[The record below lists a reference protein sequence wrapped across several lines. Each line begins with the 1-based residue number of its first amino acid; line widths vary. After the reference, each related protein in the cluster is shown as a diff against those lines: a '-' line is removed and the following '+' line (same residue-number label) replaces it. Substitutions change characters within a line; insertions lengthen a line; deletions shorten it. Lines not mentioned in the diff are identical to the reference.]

1 MAPITRN
8 VTEANATEAVLQRNV
23 GCSDERLREIMAV
36 LVPHLHAVV
45 QELRLTPEEW
55 LAAIQFLTRT
65 GQISSD
71 RRQEFILLSD
81 TLGVSMLVDAIN
93 NRKIDDVTPS
103 TVLGPFYVKGAP
115 AMAMG
120 DTIAMHGR
128 GEPLFVS
135 GTLCDEA
142 GHPLE
147 GAVLDI
153 WQTSED
159 GFYDTQDDTQPDMN
173 LRGVFRTGADGRFWF
188 RSIAPASYPI
198 PSDGPVGDMLKALN
212 RHPMRPAHI
221 HFILRAIGFDT
232 LTTHIFIDGDPY
244 LDSDAVFGVKDAL
257 IAPLATATP
266 EQQAEYALPP
276 GCKAL
281 YLDFRL
287 QPEALTHLAGAPTA
301 EQKAGAP
308 L

>member
-8 VTEANATEAVLQRNV
+8 FTETDSVEAVLQRNE
-23 GCSDERLREIMAV
+23 GCSDARLREIMAV

-45 QELRLTPEEW
+45 RELRLTPEEW
-55 LAAIQFLTRT
+55 LAAIRFLTRT

-103 TVLGPFYVKGAP
+103 TVLGPFYVEGAP
-115 AMAMG
+115 VMAMG
-120 DTIAMHGR
+120 ETIALHGR

-142 GHPLE
+142 GRPLE
-147 GAVLDI
+147 GAVLDV

-188 RSIAPASYPI
+188 RSIVPASYPI
-198 PSDGPVGDMLKALN
+198 PSDGPVGDMLKALG

-221 HFILRAIGFDT
+221 HFILGAVGYDT

-257 IAPLATATP
+257 ITPLQATTP
-266 EQQAEYALPP
+266 EQRAAFGLPET
-276 GCKAL
+276 CKAL
-281 YLDFRL
+281 SLDFRL
-287 QPEALTHLAGAPTA
+287 QPAALTHLAGAPTA

-308 L
+308 V

>member
-1 MAPITRN
+1 MVSITRN
-8 VTEANATEAVLQRNV
+8 FTEANATEAVLQRNE
-23 GCSDERLREIMAV
+23 GCSDARLREIMAV

-45 QELRLTPEEW
+45 RELRLTPEEW

-65 GQISSD
+65 GQICSD

-103 TVLGPFYVKGAP
+103 TVLGPFYVSGAP
-115 AMAMG
+115 AMKMG
-120 DTIAMHGR
+120 DTIALHGR
-128 GEPLFVS
+128 GDALFVS
-135 GTLCDEA
+135 GTVCDEE
-142 GHPLE
+142 GRPLE
-147 GAVLDI
+147 GAVLDV

-188 RSIAPASYPI
+188 RSIVPASYPI

-221 HFILRAIGFDT
+221 HFILRAIGYDT
-232 LTTHIFIDGDPY
+232 LTTHIFIEGDPY

-257 IAPLATATP
+257 ISPLRETTP
-266 EQQAEYALPP
+266 EERAEHGLPDGCQALS
-276 GCKAL
+276 
-281 YLDFRL
+281 LDFRL
-287 QPEALTHLAGAPTA
+287 QPEAMTHLAGASTA

-308 L
+308 S

>member
-1 MAPITRN
+1 MTPIARN
-8 VTEANATEAVLQRNV
+8 FTEANATEAVLQRNE
-23 GCSDERLREIMAV
+23 GCSDARLREIMAV
-36 LVPHLHAVV
+36 FVPHLHAVV
-45 QELRLTPEEW
+45 RELRLTPEEW

-103 TVLGPFYVKGAP
+103 TVLGPFYVRGAP
-115 AMAMG
+115 VMAMG
-120 DTIAMHGR
+120 DNIALHGR
-128 GEPLFVS
+128 GQSLFVS
-135 GTLCDEA
+135 GMLCDEEGRPLA
-142 GHPLE
+142 GAE
-147 GAVLDI
+147 LDV
-153 WQTSED
+153 WQTSEE

-173 LRGVFRTGADGRFWF
+173 LRGIFRTGEDGRFWF
-188 RSIAPASYPI
+188 RSIVPASYPI
-198 PSDGPVGDMLKALN
+198 PSDGPVGDMLKALG

-221 HFILRAIGFDT
+221 HFILRAIGYDS

-244 LDSDAVFGVKDAL
+244 LDSDAVFGVKDTL
-257 IAPLATATP
+257 IVPLQAATP
-266 EQQAEYALPP
+266 EQQTEYGLPA
-276 GCKAL
+276 GSKAL
-281 YLDFRL
+281 SLDFRL

-308 L
+308 P

>member
-1 MAPITRN
+1 MSSITRN
-8 VTEANATEAVLQRNV
+8 FTEANATEAVLQRNE
-23 GCSDERLREIMAV
+23 GCTDARLREIMSV
-36 LVPHLHAVV
+36 LVPHLHAVAR
-45 QELRLTPEEW
+45 ELRLTPEEW

-103 TVLGPFYVKGAP
+103 TVLGPFYVTGAP

-120 DTIAMHGR
+120 DTIALHGR
-128 GEPLFVS
+128 GDPLFVN
-135 GTLCDEA
+135 GTLSDEA
-142 GHPLE
+142 GRPLE
-147 GAVLDI
+147 GAILDV

-159 GFYDTQDDTQPDMN
+159 GFYDTQDDTQPDTN

-188 RSIAPASYPI
+188 RSIVPASYPI
-198 PSDGPVGDMLKALN
+198 PSDGPVGEMLKALG

-221 HFILRAIGFDT
+221 HFILRAARYDT
-232 LTTHIFIDGDPY
+232 LTTHIFIDDDPY

-257 IAPLATATP
+257 IAPLRQTTA
-266 EQQAEYALPP
+266 EQRADYNLSED
-276 GCKAL
+276 CKSL
-281 YLDFRL
+281 SLDFRL
-287 QPEALTHLAGAPTA
+287 QPEALNNLAGVPA
-301 EQKAGAP
+301 
-308 L
+308 

>member
-1 MAPITRN
+1 M
-8 VTEANATEAVLQRNV
+8 
-23 GCSDERLREIMAV
+23 
-36 LVPHLHAVV
+36 
-45 QELRLTPEEW
+45 TPEEW

-103 TVLGPFYVKGAP
+103 TVLGPFYVGGAP

-120 DTIAMHGR
+120 ENIARHGR

-135 GTLCDEA
+135 GRLCDEEGRPLA
-142 GHPLE
+142 GAE
-147 GAVLDI
+147 LDI

-159 GFYDTQDDTQPDMN
+159 GFYDTQDETQPDMN

-188 RSIAPASYPI
+188 RSIVPASYPI
-198 PSDGPVGDMLKALN
+198 PSDGPVGDMLKALG

-221 HFILRAIGFDT
+221 HFILRAIGYDT

-257 IAPLATATP
+257 IAPLKATTP
-266 EQQAEYALPP
+266 EQRAEHGLLD

-281 YLDFRL
+281 SLDFRL
-287 QPEALTHLAGAPTA
+287 QPEALTHLNGAPTA
-301 EQKAGAP
+301 AHNTGAP
-308 L
+308 A

>member
-1 MAPITRN
+1 MVSITRN
-8 VTEANATEAVLQRNV
+8 FTEANATEAVLQRNE
-23 GCSDERLREIMAV
+23 GCSDARLREIMAV

-45 QELRLTPEEW
+45 RELRLTPEEW

-65 GQISSD
+65 GQICSD

-103 TVLGPFYVKGAP
+103 TVLGPFYVNGAP
-115 AMAMG
+115 ALKMG
-120 DTIAMHGR
+120 DNIALHGR

-142 GHPLE
+142 GEPLE
-147 GAVLDI
+147 GAVLDV

-188 RSIAPASYPI
+188 RSIVPASYPI

-221 HFILRAIGFDT
+221 HFILRAIGYDT
-232 LTTHIFIDGDPY
+232 LTTHIFIEGDPY

-257 IAPLATATP
+257 IAPLRETTP
-266 EQQAEYALPP
+266 EERAEHGLPDGCQALS
-276 GCKAL
+276 
-281 YLDFRL
+281 LDFRL
-287 QPEALTHLAGAPTA
+287 QPEAMTHLAGASTA

-308 L
+308 S

>member
-1 MAPITRN
+1 MAPTTRN
-8 VTEANATEAVLQRNV
+8 FTESNATEAVLQRNE
-23 GCSDERLREIMAV
+23 GCSDARLREIMGV

-45 QELRLTPEEW
+45 RELRLTPEEW
-55 LAAIQFLTRT
+55 LMAIQFLTRT

-81 TLGVSMLVDAIN
+81 TLGISMLVDAIN

-103 TVLGPFYVKGAP
+103 TVLGPFYVTGAP
-115 AMAMG
+115 AMTMG
-120 DTIAMHGR
+120 ENIALHGR
-128 GEPLFVS
+128 GEALFVS
-135 GTLCDEA
+135 GTLSDEV
-142 GHPLE
+142 GRPLE

-159 GFYDTQDDTQPDMN
+159 GFYDTQDDSQPEMN

-188 RSIAPASYPI
+188 RSIVPASYPI

-221 HFILRAIGFDT
+221 HFILRAVGYDT
-232 LTTHIFIDGDPY
+232 LTTHIFIEGDPY

-257 IAPLATATP
+257 IAPLQQITA
-266 EQQAEYALPP
+266 EQQAEFGLAA

-281 YLDFRL
+281 SLDFRL
-287 QPEALTHLAGAPTA
+287 QPEAMSHLAGASTTERTGTPA
-301 EQKAGAP
+301 
-308 L
+308 

>member
-1 MAPITRN
+1 MAPTTRN
-8 VTEANATEAVLQRNV
+8 FTEDNATEAVLQRNDS
-23 GCSDERLREIMAV
+23 CSDERLREIMAV
-36 LVPHLHAVV
+36 LVPRLHAVV
-45 QELRLTPEEW
+45 RELRLTPEEW

-81 TLGVSMLVDAIN
+81 TLGISMLVDAIN

-103 TVLGPFYVKGAP
+103 TVLGPFYVNGAP

-120 DTIAMHGR
+120 DNIAMHGR
-128 GEPLFVS
+128 GEPLLVS
-135 GTLCDEA
+135 GTLSDEA
-142 GHPLE
+142 GRPLE
-147 GAVLDI
+147 GAVLDV
-153 WQTSED
+153 WQTSEE

-188 RSIAPASYPI
+188 RSIVPASYPI

-221 HFILRAIGFDT
+221 HFILRASGFDT

-257 IAPLATATP
+257 IAPLTAATA
-266 EQQAEYALPP
+266 EQQAEHALPP

-281 YLDFRL
+281 HVDFRL
-287 QPEALTHLAGAPTA
+287 QPEALTHLAGRPTA
-301 EQKAGAP
+301 ERKAGASV
-308 L
+308 

>member
-1 MAPITRN
+1 MVSITRN
-8 VTEANATEAVLQRNV
+8 FTEANATEAVLQRND
-23 GCSDERLREIMAV
+23 GCSNARLREIMAV

-45 QELRLTPEEW
+45 RELRLTPEEW

-81 TLGVSMLVDAIN
+81 TLGLSMLVDAIN
-93 NRKIDDVTPS
+93 NRKIEDVTPS
-103 TVLGPFYVKGAP
+103 TVLGPFYVDGAP

-120 DTIAMHGR
+120 DSIALHGR

-142 GHPLE
+142 GQPLE
-147 GAVLDI
+147 GAVLDV

-188 RSIAPASYPI
+188 RSIVPASYPI
-198 PSDGPVGDMLKALN
+198 PSDGPVGDMLKALG

-221 HFILRAIGFDT
+221 HFILRAIGYDT

-257 IAPLATATP
+257 IVPLLATTG
-266 EQQAEYALPP
+266 EQQAEYDLPAD
-276 GCKAL
+276 CKAL
-281 YLDFRL
+281 HVGFRL
-287 QPEALTHLAGAPTA
+287 QPKAMTHLAGAPKA
-301 EQKAGAP
+301 EQQAGAQA
-308 L
+308 

>member
-1 MAPITRN
+1 MSSITRN
-8 VTEANATEAVLQRNV
+8 FTEANATEAVLQRND
-23 GCSDERLREIMAV
+23 GCTDARLREIMSV

-45 QELRLTPEEW
+45 RELRLTPEEW

-65 GQISSD
+65 GQMSSD

-103 TVLGPFYVKGAP
+103 TVLGPFYVTGAP

-120 DTIAMHGR
+120 DSIALHGR
-128 GEPLFVS
+128 GHPLFVS

-142 GHPLE
+142 GQPLE
-147 GAVLDI
+147 GAVLDV

-188 RSIAPASYPI
+188 RSIVPASYPI
-198 PSDGPVGDMLKALN
+198 PSDGPVGDMLKALG

-221 HFILRAIGFDT
+221 HFILRATGYDT

-257 IAPLATATP
+257 IAPLRETTS
-266 EQQAEYALPP
+266 EQRAQNNLSED
-276 GCKAL
+276 CKAL
-281 YLDFRL
+281 SLDFRL
-287 QPEALTHLAGAPTA
+287 QPEALSHLAGAPA
-301 EQKAGAP
+301 
-308 L
+308 

>member
-1 MAPITRN
+1 MASITRN
-8 VTEANATEAVLQRNV
+8 FCEGNATEAVLQRNER
-23 GCSDERLREIMAV
+23 CSDARLREIMAV

-45 QELRLTPEEW
+45 RELRLTPEEW

-103 TVLGPFYVKGAP
+103 TVLGPFYVNGAP
-115 AMAMG
+115 GMAMG
-120 DTIAMHGR
+120 DNIALHGR

-142 GHPLE
+142 GRPLE
-147 GAVLDI
+147 GAVLDV

-173 LRGVFRTGADGRFWF
+173 LRGVFTTGQDGRFWF
-188 RSIAPASYPI
+188 RSIVPASYPI
-198 PSDGPVGDMLKALN
+198 PSDGPVGDMLAALN

-221 HFILRAIGFDT
+221 HFILRAVGYDT
-232 LTTHIFIDGDPY
+232 LTTHIFIDSDQY

-257 IAPLATATP
+257 ITPLTPATP
-266 EQQAEYALPP
+266 EQRTEYDLPDGCQALS
-276 GCKAL
+276 
-281 YLDFRL
+281 LDFRL
-287 QPEALTHLAGAPTA
+287 QPKALTHLAGAATV
-301 EQKAGAP
+301 EQAGAHI
-308 L
+308 

>member
-8 VTEANATEAVLQRNV
+8 FTETNATEAVLQRNE
-23 GCSDERLREIMAV
+23 GCSDVRLREIMAV
-36 LVPHLHAVV
+36 LIPHLHAVV
-45 QELRLTPEEW
+45 RELRLTPEEW
-55 LAAIQFLTRT
+55 LQAIQFLTRT
-65 GQISSD
+65 GQICSD

-81 TLGVSMLVDAIN
+81 TLGISMLVDAIN

-103 TVLGPFYVKGAP
+103 TVLGPFYVNGAP
-115 AMAMG
+115 ALSMG
-120 DTIAMHGR
+120 ENIALHGR

-135 GTLCDEA
+135 GTLSDET
-142 GHPLE
+142 GRPLE
-147 GAVLDI
+147 GAVLDV

-188 RSIAPASYPI
+188 RSIVPASYPI

-221 HFILRAIGFDT
+221 HFILRAIGYDT
-232 LTTHIFIDGDPY
+232 LTTHIFIDGDTY

-257 IAPLATATP
+257 IKPLMAATS
-266 EQQAEYALPP
+266 EQQAEHALPQ

-281 YLDFRL
+281 HVDFRL
-287 QPEALTHLAGAPTA
+287 QPEALAHVAGAPA
-301 EQKAGAP
+301 SEQKAGAHA
-308 L
+308 

>member
-1 MAPITRN
+1 MSSITRN
-8 VTEANATEAVLQRNV
+8 FTEANATEAVLQRND
-23 GCSDERLREIMAV
+23 GCTDARLREIMSV

-45 QELRLTPEEW
+45 RELRLTPEEW

-65 GQISSD
+65 GQMSSD

-103 TVLGPFYVKGAP
+103 TVLGPFYVTGAP

-120 DTIAMHGR
+120 DSIALHGR
-128 GEPLFVS
+128 GHPLFVS

-142 GHPLE
+142 GQPLE
-147 GAVLDI
+147 GAVLDV

-188 RSIAPASYPI
+188 RSIVPASYPI
-198 PSDGPVGDMLKALN
+198 PSDGPVGDMLKALG

-221 HFILRAIGFDT
+221 HFILRATGYDT

-257 IAPLATATP
+257 IAPLREATS
-266 EQQAEYALPP
+266 EQRAQNNLSED
-276 GCKAL
+276 CKAL
-281 YLDFRL
+281 SLDFRL
-287 QPEALTHLAGAPTA
+287 QPKALSHLAGAPA
-301 EQKAGAP
+301 
-308 L
+308 

>member
-8 VTEANATEAVLQRNV
+8 FTEHNATEAVLQRNE
-23 GCSDERLREIMAV
+23 GCSDARLREIMAV
-36 LVPHLHAVV
+36 LVPHLHAVLR
-45 QELRLTPEEW
+45 ELRLTPEEW

-103 TVLGPFYVKGAP
+103 TVLGPFYVSGAP
-115 AMAMG
+115 VMAMG
-120 DTIAMHGR
+120 DNIALHGR
-128 GEPLFVS
+128 GEPLLVS

-142 GHPLE
+142 GRPLE
-147 GAVLDI
+147 GAVLDV

-188 RSIAPASYPI
+188 RSIVPASYPI

-221 HFILRAIGFDT
+221 HFILRAIGYDT

-257 IAPLATATP
+257 ITPLQATTP
-266 EQQAEYALPP
+266 EQRAEYNLPT

-281 YLDFRL
+281 SLDFRL
-287 QPEALTHLAGAPTA
+287 QSEALTNLAGALTA
-301 EQKAGAP
+301 QQKAGPHA
-308 L
+308 